1 MTAQRESPMRKQEGS
16 PSLYSFKNPE
26 KLTIKQKLLQ
36 EVAPL
41 IETERSNCGRAK
53 LGRRNNSVTPHHG
66 INHASQESS
75 HF

>member
-1 MTAQRESPMRKQEGS
+1 MAALRESPMGKQEGS

-53 LGRRNNSVTPHHG
+53 LGRRNNSVTPHQG
-66 INHASQESS
+66 INHTSQESS